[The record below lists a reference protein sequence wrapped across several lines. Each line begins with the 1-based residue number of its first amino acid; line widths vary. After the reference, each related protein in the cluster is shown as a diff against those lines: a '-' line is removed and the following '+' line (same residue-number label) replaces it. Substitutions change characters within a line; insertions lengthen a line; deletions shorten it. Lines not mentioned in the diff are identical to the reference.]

1 MTWWDDYKPVVL
13 GLGIPGALSA
23 AGRILWGRLVTIR
36 DLEITEL
43 KAEKLKLEAKLEA
56 SNQRLLQTSNLLERT
71 LGKYERERGHSS
83 SRPPKS
89 T

>member
-1 MTWWDDYKPVVL
+1 MSWVEENKGWLL
-13 GLGIPGALSA
+13 GLGIPSALSA
-23 AGRILWGRLVTIR
+23 VARILWGRLVTKQDERIAA
-36 DLEITEL
+36 LE
-43 KAEKLKLEAKLEA
+43 AENLALEAKLEA
-56 SNQRLLQTSNLLERT
+56 SNQRLLQTSMLLERT